1 MRERPTFEEVF
12 TKLAREPDLP
22 LKFLVGGLLCFVPVI
37 NIFAFGFLY
46 RFADR
51 LRRHGDMRLP
61 EWTDWGGLFLD
72 GLRFTVVWL
81 LFWVLPL
88 LLGALVHG
96 FFKSVG
102 IGALAYIAFSAVFLV
117 APVFFCA
124 ALRRLQARA
133 DMRDLKD
140 VGLILR
146 MAAGQVGELLIP
158 CLVFFGIFA
167 LALPLYGFAVFAA
180 FLIMVAYT
188 SLCYR
193 RVEGRSSIAL

>member
-12 TKLAREPDLP
+12 TKLVREPDLP

-37 NIFAFGFLY
+37 NIFAFGYLY

-61 EWTDWGGLFLD
+61 EWTDWRGLFLD

-81 LFWVLPL
+81 LYWVLPL

-102 IGALAYIAFSAVFLV
+102 IGALAYVAFSAVFLM
-117 APVFFCA
+117 APVLFA
-124 ALRRLQARA
+124 SALLRLQKRA
-133 DMRDLKD
+133 DMRDLMD

-146 MAAGQVGELLIP
+146 MAAGDLRGFVIP
-158 CLVFFGIFA
+158 CLVFLGLFA

-180 FLIMVAYT
+180 FLVLVAYS

-193 RVEGRSSIAL
+193 RFESRPSITL